1 MVNTPAASSED
12 TNNLRFMEH
21 LSLGSGPERDPNVL
35 PKLEHHFKGGGLP
48 CQCHACLP
56 KQTMVLT
63 LGSIVGKPF
72 RRTSRMP
79 AVMSDVVQLHCGHGN
94 PLIRAE
100 GMEQGGFQFR
110 RVGRYGLKRAP
121 PYPLPCG
128 ECADLHGQHLGSTP
142 GREIATCHFPG
153 AAQPVV
159 TAFAAQGAVPPG
171 QAQAALE
178 RERAAVRQEGA
189 ETFAEPVEILS
200 ADLAARYSLSALE
213 LLLQQRGVDCT
224 IRTFRGDR
232 KDGNAIS
239 SHCAHLLFVTHFA
252 RAAPIR
258 ERRGSSCLLRKLRS
272 PMARRH
278 LTKGRQDA
286 RYTRLSSR
294 ARTIASVLL
303 RTCNLPKMLFKCHRI
318 VPTPISSSLAIS

>member
-1 MVNTPAASSED
+1 
-12 TNNLRFMEH
+12 
-21 LSLGSGPERDPNVL
+21 
-35 PKLEHHFKGGGLP
+35 
-48 CQCHACLP
+48 
-56 KQTMVLT
+56 
-63 LGSIVGKPF
+63 
-72 RRTSRMP
+72 MP

-121 PYPLPCG
+121 SYPLPCG

-200 ADLAARYSLSALE
+200 ADLPAGYSLSALE
-213 LLLQQRGVDCT
+213 LLPQQRGVGCT

-239 SHCAHLLFVTHFA
+239 SHWLTSLCNAF
-252 RAAPIR
+252 
-258 ERRGSSCLLRKLRS
+258 RKGGPDTR
-272 PMARRH
+272 
-278 LTKGRQDA
+278 TKGLELSIAQVTLPHGAASPNKRQAGCSLHEAQFPGSNDG
-286 RYTRLSSR
+286 
-294 ARTIASVLL
+294 L
-303 RTCNLPKMLFKCHRI
+303 RPVAYL
-318 VPTPISSSLAIS
+318 